1 MKRLDQIQGIQ
12 DTDSVQ
18 AVVSCPG
25 RCQLRID
32 GEAQIV
38 QRGQTVTVTGREFK
52 ALCGQRTL
60 VLAGT
65 DAAEAILAG
74 VTA

>member
-1 MKRLDQIQGIQ
+1 MTRLEQIKGIQ
-12 DTDSVQ
+12 DTDTVQ

-25 RCQLRID
+25 KCQLRID

-38 QRGQTVTVTGREFK
+38 QRGETVTVTGREFK

-65 DAAEAILAG
+65 EAAEAILDG

>member
-1 MKRLDQIQGIQ
+1 MKRINQIQGIQ
-12 DTDSVQ
+12 DTDTVQ
-18 AVVSCPG
+18 AVVSCP
-25 RCQLRID
+25 RKCQLRIG
-32 GEAQIV
+32 GEAKIV

-65 DAAEAILAG
+65 DAAEAILDG